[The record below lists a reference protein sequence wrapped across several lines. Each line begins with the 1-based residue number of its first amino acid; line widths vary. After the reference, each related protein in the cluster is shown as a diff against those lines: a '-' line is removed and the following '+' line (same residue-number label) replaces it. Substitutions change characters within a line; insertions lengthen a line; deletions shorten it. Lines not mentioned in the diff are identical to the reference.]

1 MDYAGARWYDPATGE
16 FLSVDPD
23 FNSTLDA
30 YGYADENP
38 LDGTDP
44 SGLMLST
51 GRAGICK
58 TVAACDASSK
68 TTKTTSPTK
77 NTTVTAAMTATP
89 PPTAAQKTA
98 AGTVGTDLG
107 KAQVDAEQY
116 IAAGAAATKAMQACD
131 NDPNGPI
138 PGRNNPCGAFGNDE
152 NLVRTDARNV
162 RDDAASLA
170 SASCDLQKIV
180 PGGQT
185 CGDSSGLWVGLAI
198 ALSIV
203 SGGVAVAGEGAV
215 ATVAGFVSITSGLAA
230 SIPDVSSCID
240 GGDQQ
245 ACMNMAISLA
255 QPPPWWC
262 PGLFRRAY
270 LGCG

>member
-1 MDYAGARWYDPATGE
+1 
-16 FLSVDPD
+16 
-23 FNSTLDA
+23 
-30 YGYADENP
+30 
-38 LDGTDP
+38 
-44 SGLMLST
+44 
-51 GRAGICK
+51 
-58 TVAACDASSK
+58 
-68 TTKTTSPTK
+68 
-77 NTTVTAAMTATP
+77 
-89 PPTAAQKTA
+89 
-98 AGTVGTDLG
+98 
-107 KAQVDAEQY
+107 
-116 IAAGAAATKAMQACD
+116 MQACD

-138 PGRNNPCGAFGNDE
+138 PSRNNPCGAFGNDE
-152 NLVRTDARNV
+152 NLVRTDAQNV

-230 SIPDVSSCID
+230 SIPDVRSCID

-255 QPPPWWC
+255 GAALGASGIEAAGDAEELAATAHGTNAAAELAIFAQKAGITSMTL
-262 PGLFRRAY
+262 GLGTYVLNSANSY
-270 LGCG
+270 INSH